1 MQMFGKVNVPYGFK
15 TGDRILVSDRK
26 MRKKGTV
33 VREYPFH
40 VLVDWGM
47 YRSSV
52 NKVDVYTGDTEI
64 RSI

>member
-1 MQMFGKVNVPYGFK
+1 MFGKVNVPYGFK

-47 YRSSV
+47 YRSSL

>member
-1 MQMFGKVNVPYGFK
+1 MFGKVNVPYGLK
-15 TGDRILVSDRK
+15 TGDHILVSDRK
-26 MRKKGTV
+26 MKKKGTV

-40 VLVDWGM
+40 VLVNWGK

-52 NKVDVYTGDTEI
+52 NKVDVYTGDVAI